1 MKNIFD
7 KDNFVFSAL
16 DKKQR
21 LQSAIVSVC
30 LAAIF
35 AITAISF
42 MKFLYCLSDCVGSI
56 VCASF
61 DVALRDALRSMPIFL
76 SFFISL
82 GGLLILHAFYRNES
96 PEKLK
101 KSVTKHSIVVVVIG
115 AIVVIYTIVMRIAG
129 RYLSLV
135 EGAPS
140 PLYPLDAVIYSLLF
154 IAFGACAAL
163 YVNKY
168 YEKYPYAGPPRAPV
182 VKKCR
187 FIYNVGMT
195 LWTLVSLYGFCGFFY
210 SFFIVDFKHGYIFYT
225 LAAMLVSLAA
235 LCSIAVWEFFFN
247 NLIEEKRKELLLP
260 LSIVSL
266 IASLLIAIIY
276 FVALKFNLDGP
287 SNVGFGILPVAFSAS
302 VNMATLLV
310 VISPVIVSIVALVK
324 GLLTRK
330 KG

>member
-1 MKNIFD
+1 
-7 KDNFVFSAL
+7 
-16 DKKQR
+16 
-21 LQSAIVSVC
+21 
-30 LAAIF
+30 
-35 AITAISF
+35 
-42 MKFLYCLSDCVGSI
+42 
-56 VCASF
+56 
-61 DVALRDALRSMPIFL
+61 
-76 SFFISL
+76 
-82 GGLLILHAFYRNES
+82 
-96 PEKLK
+96 
-101 KSVTKHSIVVVVIG
+101 
-115 AIVVIYTIVMRIAG
+115 
-129 RYLSLV
+129 
-135 EGAPS
+135 
-140 PLYPLDAVIYSLLF
+140 
-154 IAFGACAAL
+154 
-163 YVNKY
+163 
-168 YEKYPYAGPPRAPV
+168 
-182 VKKCR
+182 
-187 FIYNVGMT
+187 MT